1 MTRRKRNVFIVL
13 LVKTIIIFNIVI
25 SFVLLYD
32 LIIVAYCCM
41 ECFDSIQLCF
51 LQRTF
56 PTISLLRR

>member
-13 LVKTIIIFNIVI
+13 LVKTIIFNIVI

-32 LIIVAYCCM
+32 LINVAYCCM